1 MPVGYLVSVAF
12 VACCSAFALAPL
24 RRPRTLGLLSWWLGL
39 VINELP
45 FVAFYWILA
54 ATLLAFGEGDIDTA
68 GGWVV
73 CSLAVLTST
82 GLGVIAWRGWRAGAA
97 VEGAL
102 NEGLGTGWRN
112 NLDPVIAA
120 RLRRR
125 LPWFRILVLPILV
138 RRRDVER
145 LPNIGYGDAG
155 RWNLLDLYR
164 PRFQPPTGPTLV
176 YLHGGGFFSG
186 RKSREARPLLYRLAS
201 QGWVCLSA
209 NYRLR
214 PAATFP
220 DNLIDLKKVIAWV
233 RERGFE
239 YGADPAVIFAAGS
252 SAGGSLAMLAALT
265 PNQPAFQ
272 PGFER
277 TDTSIVAAISLYGYY
292 GQQYGDDHEDH
303 LPSSPM
309 GYDAALAPPIFLAHG
324 DQDTYVPV
332 ESARCMAERLRSR
345 STEPVVY
352 AELSGGQHTF
362 DLFHSIR
369 FEQVVDGV
377 EAFTAWVISRPPPEV

>member
-1 MPVGYLVSVAF
+1 MPVGYLVSVAL

-54 ATLLAFGEGDIDTA
+54 TTLLAFGQGDIDTA

-73 CSLAVLTST
+73 FSLAVLTST

-97 VEGAL
+97 VVGAL
-102 NEGLGTGWRN
+102 NEGLGTGWRG

-125 LPWFRILVLPILV
+125 LPWFRILVLPIFV

-164 PRFQPPTGPTLV
+164 PRFEPPTGPTLV

-209 NYRLR
+209 YYRLR
-214 PAATFP
+214 PAAAFP
-220 DNLIDLKKVIAWV
+220 DHLIDLKKVICLGARPRLRV
-233 RERGFE
+233 RRGPR
-239 YGADPAVIFAAGS
+239 GD
-252 SAGGSLAMLAALT
+252 LRRWQLCRR
-265 PNQPAFQ
+265 Q
-272 PGFER
+272 PGNACRSYAEPARIPAGFR
-277 TDTSIVAAISLYGYY
+277 
-292 GQQYGDDHEDH
+292 
-303 LPSSPM
+303 
-309 GYDAALAPPIFLAHG
+309 AHG
-324 DQDTYVPV
+324 HLDRRGDF
-332 ESARCMAERLRSR
+332 ALRLLRAVR
-345 STEPVVY
+345 
-352 AELSGGQHTF
+352 
-362 DLFHSIR
+362 R
-369 FEQVVDGV
+369 
-377 EAFTAWVISRPPPEV
+377 R